1 MLEVGTKGHQEIT
14 VTDDITAAAMVSG
27 TLPVYA
33 TPCMI
38 SLIEAT
44 CWKSIE
50 KDISEDESTVGTM
63 LNVKH
68 LAATPVGMKVWCDS
82 KLVEVDGR
90 RLLFEVEVFDE
101 AGKVGEGTHERFII
115 KAERFLEKANA
126 KLKAGE

>member
-1 MLEVGTKGHQEIT
+1 MLEVGLKGHEEVL
-14 VTDDITAAAMVSG
+14 VTDENTAMAMVSG

-44 CWKSIE
+44 CWKSIS
-50 KDISEDESTVGTM
+50 SELEEGQSTVGTL

-82 KLVEVDGR
+82 TLKEVDGR
-90 RLLFEVEVFDE
+90 RLVFEVEVYDE
-101 AGKVGEGTHERFII
+101 AGKVGEGTHERFIVYSE
-115 KAERFLEKANA
+115 KFVNKANA
-126 KLKAGE
+126 KLNK

>member
-1 MLEVGTKGHQEIT
+1 MLEVGMKGHEEIT
-14 VTDDITAAAMVSG
+14 VTDENTAAAMVSG

-44 CWKSIE
+44 CWKSIA
-50 KDISEDESTVGTM
+50 SEVESGQSTVGTM

-82 KLVEVDGR
+82 TLKEVDGR
-90 RLLFEVEVFDE
+90 RLLFDVEVFDE
-101 AGKVGEGTHERFII
+101 CQKVGEGTHERFII
-115 KAERFLEKANA
+115 SSDKFLAKANA
-126 KLKAGE
+126 KLDR